1 MTVEEIRPTELKL
14 SAALK
19 ARTAAKAAAVEGAVE
34 DAEKTA
40 VKEST
45 KETLERLKREN
56 AELHRQMV
64 DKADEIA
71 TLKVKEQAGWLVDL
85 RNTRAR
91 DIAWT
96 IISNMPRHKWNDLKV
111 ETDNAYDRRN
121 AGLVV
126 EKKRSGRRS

>member
-1 MTVEEIRPTELKL
+1 M
-14 SAALK
+14 
-19 ARTAAKAAAVEGAVE
+19 
-34 DAEKTA
+34 
-40 VKEST
+40 
-45 KETLERLKREN
+45 
-56 AELHRQMV
+56 RQMM

-111 ETDNAYDRRN
+111 ETDNAYDRRS
-121 AGLVV
+121 AGLAV
-126 EKKRSGRRS
+126 EKKRSGQKS